1 MAQLGELYEAI
12 DNVKKLGLDVTG
24 LLKQVEEKENQ
35 VLSDEIIPSIK
46 EVAGML
52 LQHFRRD
59 IDITIHHKN
68 GRPLSID
75 FSQPSLSEKKDLG
88 EGMELGEKKEL
99 GDKKEEKP
107 KKPVIS
113 TVDHFPQYSQK
124 HLFHVKTKSGVHGVG
139 VYDVDRK
146 VFILLKG
153 SIINPNPA
161 TSMKRT
167 DKFNEIIKYYC
178 DFIDGQYVLN
188 CDYELSSPSTA
199 SSIVL
204 GRSSN
209 GWTDWKDDSGKDL
222 GSVYRR

>member
-59 IDITIHHKN
+59 IDITIHHKS
-68 GRPLSID
+68 GQPLSID
-75 FSQPSLSEKKDLG
+75 FSQPGLSEKQVFKEKQELSEKK
-88 EGMELGEKKEL
+88 
-99 GDKKEEKP
+99 EERP

-113 TVDHFPQYSQK
+113 SVDYFPQNSQK
-124 HLFHVKTKSGVHGVG
+124 LLFHIRTKSGVHGIG
-139 VYDVDRK
+139 VYDEGRQIFK
-146 VFILLKG
+146 LLKG

-161 TSMKRT
+161 SSMKRI
-167 DKFNEIIKYYC
+167 DRFNEITKHYC
-178 DFIDGQYVLN
+178 DFIDGLYVLN
-188 CDYELSSPSTA
+188 CDYEFSSPSSA
-199 SSIVL
+199 STIVL

-209 GWTDWKDDSGKDL
+209 GWTDWKDDSGRSL
-222 GSVYRR
+222 GYIYRR